1 MSQRKLNIEF
11 ARVIATVLVI
21 SIHVANVYI
30 RSFGEVANSDFLVAV
45 VFSSIARVCVPLFFM
60 ISGMFSAGGNY
71 ERKKYLSRVIRF
83 VVVLF
88 VWSVIYY
95 FTKNGFAFEGIGK
108 VIANSFFNANKTS
121 RHLWYMYPLIS
132 IFIALPFIQV
142 ICKNITREQ
151 ENLFMILWFILSGLS
166 FVYLPLAKV
175 LSGQS
180 VALSYPVPLLNSAY
194 YVGYFI
200 IGHILAKRFE
210 NVKFNKKRNLLCVGV
225 YTLLTLAIILVTYI
239 VSIKKGRLFEGVTY
253 YRSAPVIIAAVAV
266 FLLVLCNPDRFKN
279 PKILKLSK
287 HSFGIYLSHMLFLNI
302 IKHYIDIAEFNP
314 LLAIPVITVLVYISS
329 LVFCA
334 IISKIK
340 FLRNIL
346 F

>member
-1 MSQRKLNIEF
+1 MQERKINIEF

-30 RSFGEVANSDFLVAV
+30 RGFGRVPNGDFLVAV
-45 VFSSIARVCVPLFFM
+45 VFSSIARICVPLFFM

-71 ERKKYLSRVIRF
+71 DRKKYLGRVTRF
-83 VVVLF
+83 IVVLA

-95 FTKNGFAFEGIGK
+95 FTKNGFAFEGLWK
-108 VIANSFFNANKTS
+108 VVANSFFNADKTS

-132 IFIALPFIQV
+132 IFIALPFIQA

-151 ENLFMILWFILSGLS
+151 ENLFMALWFILSGFS
-166 FVYLPLAKV
+166 SVYLSLGKI

-180 VALSYPVPLLNSAY
+180 VALSYPVPLINSAY

-200 IGHILAKRFE
+200 IGHIIAKRLE
-210 NVKFNKKRNLLCVGV
+210 NTEFDKKRNLLCAGAYSTV
-225 YTLLTLAIILVTYI
+225 TLAIILVTYI
-239 VSIKKGRLFEGVTY
+239 VSIKKGRLFEGMTY

-266 FLLVLCNPDRFKN
+266 FLLILCNSGKFKN
-279 PKILKLSK
+279 ANILRLSK
-287 HSFGIYLSHMLFLNI
+287 HSFGIYLSHMIFLNI
-302 IKHYIDIAEFNP
+302 IKHYINITDFNAII
-314 LLAIPVITVLVYISS
+314 AIPVITVLVFVCSA
-329 LVFCA
+329 VFCA
-334 IISKIK
+334 LLSKIK